1 MRDRRAHLASA
12 SASASAQPDARWASP
27 PALFALDAARR
38 VTDSHASP
46 PPPPPVAIGW
56 SSYSEVAAYWG
67 GEGGKPVP
75 MLMAGR
81 DFGLLVDTP
90 IPAAAPVA
98 AAKKSGPDSEFVLN
112 LDEEPDPDEDESHQ
126 MVAREDGAET
136 LQRNWPKPF
145 GSWGEEK

>member
-1 MRDRRAHLASA
+1 M
-12 SASASAQPDARWASP
+12 
-27 PALFALDAARR
+27 
-38 VTDSHASP
+38 
-46 PPPPPVAIGW
+46 
-56 SSYSEVAAYWG
+56 AAYWG

-112 LDEEPDPDEDESHQ
+112 LDEGPDPDEDESRQ